1 LVALFLFYLQNV
13 DAAPLEAVF
22 DNVDVP
28 QPIDRNG
35 LLCNNIF
42 EFAPNVFA
50 IYLTRD
56 LSVDYTFNIDE
67 NLPFFTQAWRDLLK
81 MTSQISKEWK
91 TVPTWAKITAGLVLL
106 VVAAAINYYTAGI
119 GGTAV
124 SIWACLWPALV
135 ELTIGVGMAVVSWA
149 INGLTT
155 GNYSWQSLENAVADA
170 VFFTGL
176 FAFVS
181 ASVNALKGANRCTT
195 QPKEQVECE
204 RDCFLAG
211 TLVLCKDIEGNAI
224 YKPIEEI
231 KLGDLVWSFD
241 EETGINDWKPVVH
254 LFRNQATEWTEVVVD
269 GVKTVSTPGH
279 KYYLPETKT
288 WCPAYQLAVG
298 TKLLLSDGNFGVV
311 VSVKDLLFDL
321 PQTTYNFEVSEHHTY
336 YVANGILVHNRCKLD
351 PGKIG
356 YTQESISK
364 NFSNNKGLVDDLVIK
379 LKEGSISPED
389 IPSIRVFKENGCVFS
404 LDNRR
409 LYAFKKA
416 KMEYINVKWVNV
428 NNPKIKRQLINKKA
442 RLAPG
447 VEIKVRGGKK

>member
-1 LVALFLFYLQNV
+1 M
-13 DAAPLEAVF
+13 EAVF

-149 INGLTT
+149 INGLIT

-181 ASVNALKGANRCTT
+181 ASLNFIRQVCREVIIEAKLEKAILKH
-195 QPKEQVECE
+195 
-204 RDCFLAG
+204 L
-211 TLVLCKDIEGNAI
+211 
-224 YKPIEEI
+224 
-231 KLGDLVWSFD
+231 D
-241 EETGINDWKPVVH
+241 ELTAQG
-254 LFRNQATEWTEVVVD
+254 
-269 GVKTVSTPGH
+269 
-279 KYYLPETKT
+279 
-288 WCPAYQLAVG
+288 
-298 TKLLLSDGNFGVV
+298 
-311 VSVKDLLFDL
+311 
-321 PQTTYNFEVSEHHTY
+321 
-336 YVANGILVHNRCKLD
+336 
-351 PGKIG
+351 
-356 YTQESISK
+356 
-364 NFSNNKGLVDDLVIK
+364 VDDLLRSKGTELSFVSGVYDRRTGKIYLGYNSEPIADSMLAELRAMGARK
-379 LKEGSISPED
+379 SCAETRAIAKALADGAKIGDLYLYTYNLRTKDIAYLCRDCTKAFYRRVSVSISE
-389 IPSIRVFKENGCVFS
+389 SFFAAKFKH
-404 LDNRR
+404 
-409 LYAFKKA
+409 
-416 KMEYINVKWVNV
+416 
-428 NNPKIKRQLINKKA
+428 
-442 RLAPG
+442 
-447 VEIKVRGGKK
+447 